1 MNWFRAKIR
10 QATWLALLALAI
22 NLALSFGH
30 IHLEGFR
37 GGETNAG
44 VLLSAIA
51 PAKGGQPDQHK
62 GHPDDLCPICMARA
76 ALGSGLAATPPVLP
90 LDFAYI
96 TVEPIVG
103 AGLAIPRWPRANF
116 QSRGPPLA

>member
-1 MNWFRAKIR
+1 MNWFRAKVR
-10 QATWLALLALAI
+10 QVTSFALLALAI
-22 NLALSFGH
+22 NLALAFGH

-44 VLLSAIA
+44 VLLSAFSH
-51 PAKGGQPDQHK
+51 AKSGQSDQHK

-76 ALGSGLAATPPVLP
+76 ALGAGLAAAAPVLSFD
-90 LDFAYI
+90 LAYV
-96 TVEPIVG
+96 TLEP
-103 AGLAIPRWPRANF
+103 AFSADLAIPQRPRANF

>member
-1 MNWFRAKIR
+1 MNWFRAKVR
-10 QATWLALLALAI
+10 QVTSLALLALAI

-51 PAKGGQPDQHK
+51 HDKSGQPDKHH

-76 ALGSGLAATPPVLP
+76 ALGTGLAAAAPVLS
-90 LDFAYI
+90 LDFAYV
-96 TVEPIVG
+96 TLEPAFG
-103 AGLAIPRWPRANF
+103 AELAVPQRPRANF
-116 QSRGPPLA
+116 QSRGPPQS